1 MLKDVFG
8 KQGAN
13 AGLKM
18 IEQLDTM
25 NVDLEKLKD
34 TTGKYGQSMDKQR
47 EANAELNKTLAAMFD
62 MSDKGFGSMLAS
74 VKLLTTQGITKRG
87 N

>member
-25 NVDLEKLKD
+25 NIDLNKLKD
-34 TTGKYGQSMDKQR
+34 TTGEYG
-47 EANAELNKTLAAMFD
+47 
-62 MSDKGFGSMLAS
+62 
-74 VKLLTTQGITKRG
+74 KR
-87 N
+87 